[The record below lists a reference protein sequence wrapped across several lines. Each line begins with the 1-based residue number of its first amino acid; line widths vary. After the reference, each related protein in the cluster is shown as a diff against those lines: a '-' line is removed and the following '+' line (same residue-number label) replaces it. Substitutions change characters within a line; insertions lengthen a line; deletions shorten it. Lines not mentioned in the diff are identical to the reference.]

1 MSTKA
6 WMVLPV
12 LLALLAAP
20 GAAPAAKSEAIS
32 MDQDTLRGLL
42 GAPDLLILDVRQ
54 GGDWD
59 KSDQKIRGAV
69 RQDPQRVEAWGP
81 QLPRDKKIVLYCA

>member
-1 MSTKA
+1 MRPKA
-6 WMVLPV
+6 WMVLLV

-20 GAAPAAKSEAIS
+20 GAAPAKSEALEI
-32 MDQDTLRGLL
+32 DQDTLKGLL

-69 RQDPQRVEAWGP
+69 RQDPRQVEAWGP
-81 QLPRDKKIVLYCA
+81 QLPRDQKIVLYCA